1 VRSYRIKIGS
11 GGKFNRHALLPT
23 ACARIVREKILRL
36 GAFAPDSHTKID
48 GRKIRIRRE
57 RRFFLFTSAKKEK
70 QAQQQN
76 KKHTFSNRHGL
87 TPLQQYSVYYNI
99 LPHGCQRLQ
108 HREKTKEDAFFA
120 SSFCLGRLFSV
131 NADLLLAL
139 RLLLKL
145 NLTVDQSE
153 QSIVR
158 TDTDILAGVNCGAS
172 LSDDDIAG
180 DNLLTVRLLYA
191 KALRFAV
198 TAVLGRTD
206 TFFVS
211 KEL

>member
-1 VRSYRIKIGS
+1 MNVSSHVFAEYR
-11 GGKFNRHALLPT
+11 
-23 ACARIVREKILRL
+23 
-36 GAFAPDSHTKID
+36 
-48 GRKIRIRRE
+48 
-57 RRFFLFTSAKKEK
+57 
-70 QAQQQN
+70 Q
-76 KKHTFSNRHGL
+76 
-87 TPLQQYSVYYNI
+87 
-99 LPHGCQRLQ
+99 
-108 HREKTKEDAFFA
+108 KTKEDATHCILILF
-120 SSFCLGRLFSV
+120 GQRLFSV

-139 RLLLKL
+139 SLLLKL

-180 DNLLTVRLLYA
+180 DNLLTVRLLHA

-198 TAVLGRTD
+198 TAVLSRTD